1 MIPSPTL
8 PWFELARLRRSR
20 LARTA
25 VVAVCIVPLLYGA
38 LYIWANL
45 DPTGNLDRVQ
55 AAIVNEDEIVQVA
68 GPDGAEQPVAVGRQ
82 LAANLIGDDDESN
95 YDWVLTDDGD
105 AAQGLAD
112 GDYKAV
118 LVIPS
123 NLSAAATS
131 TTGDPNAAVQGEL
144 DLRTN
149 DAVNYVNG
157 AIAER
162 ILDAAKSALNAQVT
176 ETYLDNVYLSFTD
189 IRASLEE
196 AADGAG
202 QLADGARQLADGTD
216 DLAAGADQL
225 AVGNRQLA
233 DGVGQLD
240 SGLGRLAAGL
250 AQLDG
255 QVGQLGP
262 RTQQLADGAQQV
274 ADGTGAL
281 NQTVQTVTQSLLDAT
296 STASQDIDALAAQL
310 ATLADQCEATA
321 PEGVDCTV
329 LRDAANRSG
338 ELQTFVGGV
347 RGQAEQVRTSTQQ
360 LADGASLVAAGNR
373 QLADAIPALVGAVST
388 ASDGANQLAAGAGQL
403 AAGADQAATGAA
415 VLADGTAQAADAA
428 DQLAAGAAELQAGLD
443 DGAQQVPTYDEA
455 EREQLASTVAT
466 PIEQAAE
473 RVNGVDNYGT
483 ALAPYFMALALWV
496 GAMAIYLL
504 LRPFSDRA
512 IASTAGSARIALAGL
527 APGVALAAVQ
537 AVLLVTVV
545 EGIVGIN
552 PVNRWLMLGTALA
565 AAVTFTAINQMFIAL
580 FGAAGRFL
588 ALVFVCLQLTSAG
601 GTYPIETSPGLF
613 GVLHDLLPM
622 TYVVHAFRAAT
633 AGGGQAVGQDFFALA
648 VFTVLALSVTVVAA
662 YRRQRVTFGR
672 LHPDL
677 VV

>member
-1 MIPSPTL
+1 MIPSPAL

-55 AAIVNEDEIVQVA
+55 AAIVNEDEIVMIT
-68 GPDGAEQPVAVGRQ
+68 GPDGDEQPVAVGRQ
-82 LAANLIGDDDESN
+82 LAGNLISDDDGSN
-95 YDWVLTDDGD
+95 YDWVLTDAVD
-105 AAQGLAD
+105 AADGLAD

-118 LVIPS
+118 LVIPE

-131 TTGDPNAAVQGEL
+131 TTGDPAQAVQGRL

-162 ILDAAKSALNAQVT
+162 ILEAARAALNAQVT
-176 ETYLDNVYLSFTD
+176 ETYLDNIYLGFTD

-196 AADGAG
+196 AAAGAG
-202 QLADGARQLADGTD
+202 ELADGARQLADGTD
-216 DLAAGADQL
+216 EVASGAGQLAGA
-225 AVGNRQLA
+225 NRQLA
-233 DGVGQLD
+233 EGAGQLA
-240 SGLGRLAAGL
+240 GGAGQLADGL
-250 AQLDG
+250 AQLDN
-255 QVGQLGP
+255 QVGALGP
-262 RTQQLADGAQQV
+262 QAALLADGAQQV

-296 STASQDIDALAAQL
+296 DDASRGIDTLTAQLGVLAAQ
-310 ATLADQCEATA
+310 CEAQPPPGADCSALRTA
-321 PEGVDCTV
+321 AGSAE
-329 LRDAANRSG
+329 
-338 ELQTFVGGV
+338 ELKAFVGGIRTQAQEV
-347 RGQAEQVRTSTQQ
+347 RVGTQQ
-360 LADGASLVAAGNR
+360 LADGAGQVAAGNR
-373 QLADAIPALVGAVST
+373 QLADAVPALIGAVTT
-388 ASDGANQLAAGAGQL
+388 ASGGAAQLASGTSQLADGAGQAAAGASQLADATRQLADATGQL
-403 AAGADQAATGAA
+403 AAGT
-415 VLADGTAQAADAA
+415 
-428 DQLAAGAAELQAGLD
+428 AELQAGLSE
-443 DGAQQVPTYDEA
+443 GAGQVPTYDEA
-455 EREQLASTVAT
+455 ERERLATAAAT
-466 PIEQAAE
+466 PIENAAQ

-512 IASTAGSARIALAGL
+512 IASTAGSVRIALAGF
-527 APGVALAAVQ
+527 APGVAIAAVQ
-537 AVLLVTVV
+537 AVLLVLVV
-545 EGIVGIN
+545 DGVVGID

-565 AAVTFTAINQMFIAL
+565 AAVVFTAINQMFVAL

-613 GVLHDLLPM
+613 GLLHDLLPM

-648 VFTVLALSVTVVAA
+648 VFTVLALSVTVLAA
-662 YRRQRVTFGR
+662 YRRQRVTLGR